1 VILSITAFLLAILSL
16 TTVIIGQVHIR
27 RERAA
32 FATLQHALAARARR
46 NGDTDEAWIR
56 ETIADFPT
64 HKVWPFRPRPA
75 AEFEIP
81 AGIVTINQHVTGQEY
96 ETLKARW
103 EEQLGQHD
111 ATVHQVQPT
120 SPRPRTRRWW
130 RW

>member
-1 VILSITAFLLAILSL
+1 MILSVTAFLLAILSI
-16 TTVIIGQVHIR
+16 TTVSIHQVQTR

-64 HKVWPFRPRPA
+64 YKVWPFRPRPA

-81 AGIVTINQHVTGQEY
+81 GGIVTTNQQVTEEEY
-96 ETLKARW
+96 ATLKARW
-103 EEQLGQHD
+103 EEQLGQHA
-111 ATVHQVQPT
+111 ATVHRID
-120 SPRPRTRRWW
+120 PRPRVRRWW
-130 RW
+130 RRW